1 MSSFDEQKSC
11 IVLNVKCAK
20 SFSQRLK
27 GLLGTKEFPD
37 IDGIYFSGVSC
48 IHTFFMQYPI
58 DILFLTK
65 EKTVCKVIEN
75 VVPFRIVWGSFN
87 AFSVIEMQAGGA
99 GKTKIKTGDTVQ
111 IKEGKDG

>member
-1 MSSFDEQKSC
+1 MNNFDEQKNSV
-11 IVLNVKCAK
+11 VLSVKCAK

-27 GLLGTKEFPD
+27 GLLGTKEFPE

-58 DILFLTK
+58 DVLFLTK
-65 EKTVCKVIEN
+65 ENTVCKV
-75 VVPFRIVWGSFN
+75 VKSVGPFRIIWGTLS
-87 AFSVIEMQAGGA
+87 AFSVIEMQSGA
-99 GKTKIKTGDTVQ
+99 AEDVKIKAGDTIH